1 MAGAQHVP
9 DDRIALGTCG
19 PDGHGVSRLARRIA
33 SAAGDLGFTGT
44 VLDEPDPARLADL
57 ADRLPVPVRL
67 LHLHVSDWLIVDAGA
82 EPDRVLAALVQA
94 LTTRGVRLALTLHDV
109 PQVSDGPEQARR
121 RARTYGALAAASV
134 GVAVC
139 SAHERS
145 LLREVVGMPE
155 DTVAVVPL
163 PIDPFPGGPPPHS
176 ATPAG
181 PPTVAVL
188 GYLYPGKGHRE
199 LLDELAGTDPPVGVL
214 AIGRPSERHHD
225 LPAAL
230 SAVAGRHGISF
241 RTTGYVPEDQ
251 LLEQLRAPVIPVAPQ
266 TKISASAS
274 INTWIGAGRRPLVQ
288 RGRYAEE
295 LAGRLPG
302 AVRIYR
308 PGRLRAEVELAH
320 ADPALTW
327 LPDRLRVGPTT
338 RDVTRTHLAW
348 LRGKVL
354 AT

>member
-1 MAGAQHVP
+1 MAGLQHVP
-9 DDRIALGTCG
+9 DDRIALGICG
-19 PDGHGVSRLARRIA
+19 PDGHGVSGLARRIA
-33 SAAGDLGFTGT
+33 TAAGDLGFAGT

-57 ADRLPVPVRL
+57 AGRLPAPVRL
-67 LHLHVSDWLIVDAGA
+67 LHLHVSDWLIADAGA

-94 LTTRGVRLALTLHDV
+94 LGTRGVRLAITLHDV
-109 PQVSDGPEQARR
+109 PQVCDGPELVRR
-121 RARTYGALAAASV
+121 RARTYGALVSASV

-145 LLREVVGMPE
+145 LLREVVGIAE
-155 DTVAVVPL
+155 DSVAVVPL
-163 PIDPFPGGPPPHS
+163 PIDPTPGGPPPR
-176 ATPAG
+176 TTNPAG

-199 LLDELAGTDPPVGVL
+199 LLDDLAGTDPPVGVL
-214 AIGRPSERHHD
+214 AIGRPSERHQD
-225 LPAAL
+225 LPAEL
-230 SAVAGRHGISF
+230 SAVAARHGISF
-241 RTTGYVPEDQ
+241 RTTGFVPDDQ
-251 LLEQLRAPVIPVAPQ
+251 LLAQLRAPVIPVAPQ

-288 RGRYAEE
+288 AGRYAEE

-308 PGRLRAEVELAH
+308 PGRLRAEVDRAR
-320 ADPALTW
+320 ADPTLTW

-338 RDVTRTHLAW
+338 PDVAGMHLAW
-348 LRGKVL
+348 LRDRLL